1 MNRQNSKRA
10 AFSLVEVV
18 VAMGLISFAMIA
30 ILAFFPAG
38 LSSNRSSV
46 QETRAAQIAYAITG
60 TIDSQC
66 ATFNDVKCYGLTLD
80 LNSLSTMATTSSAL
94 QEKLYATYPSNV
106 AGDQPT
112 ISTDSTDSIYSVE
125 LRFDNN
131 PAAAAPLGAGRATLM
146 EIRVFGKAANEGPV
160 EFFFLARNKG

>member
-1 MNRQNSKRA
+1 MRLPRPKSD

-38 LSSNRSSV
+38 LSANRSSV
-46 QETRAAQIAYAITG
+46 QETRAAQIARAIAE

-66 ATFNDVKCYGLTLD
+66 STFNNIKCYGLTLD
-80 LNSLSTMATTSSAL
+80 LTTLNTMAGSASM
-94 QEKLYATYPSNV
+94 LYASYPSNA
-106 AGDQPT
+106 AGDQPI
-112 ISTDSTDSIYSVE
+112 ISTNSTDSIYSVE

-131 PAAAAPLGAGRATLM
+131 PAAGATLGAGKSSLI
-146 EIRVFGKAANEGPV
+146 EIRVFGKSASEGSV

>member
-1 MNRQNSKRA
+1 MKSRSR

-30 ILAFFPAG
+30 ILAFFPSG

-46 QETRAAQIAYAITG
+46 QDTRAAQIAYAIAG

-66 ATFNDVKCYGLTLD
+66 ATFSSVKCYGLTLD
-80 LNSLSTMATTSSAL
+80 LASLNTMAGSPSL
-94 QEKLYATYPSNV
+94 LYASYPSNS

-112 ISTDSTDSIYSVE
+112 ISTTSTDSIYSIE
-125 LRFDNN
+125 LRCDNN
-131 PAAAAPLGAGRATLM
+131 PAAAASLGAGKASLI
-146 EIRVFGKAANEGPV
+146 EIRVFGKSANEGAV

>member
-1 MNRQNSKRA
+1 MRLPRPKSD

-30 ILAFFPAG
+30 ILAFFPTG

-46 QETRAAQIAYAITG
+46 QETRAAQIAHAIAG

-66 ATFNDVKCYGLTLD
+66 ATFNSVKCYGLTLNLTS
-80 LNSLSTMATTSSAL
+80 LNTVAGSPSL
-94 QEKLYATYPSNV
+94 LYARYPSNT

-112 ISTDSTDSIYSVE
+112 ISTNATDSIYSVE

-131 PAAAAPLGAGRATLM
+131 PAAAASLGAGKASLI
-146 EIRVFGKAANEGPV
+146 EIRVLGKAANEGPV